1 MKQNQLRRDSLSFIE
16 SIVMGIAGSAPA
28 FTIAATTA
36 ALIGTA
42 GVLAP
47 GSLLIF
53 AIPMLGIALAYKL
66 LNSRMPS
73 AGAAYEWTSKL
84 FGKLPGFLSGW
95 ALLIAS
101 LVFMVTGSM
110 PIATSTLDYVAPH
123 LTSSVVATT
132 SVATLW
138 FLAIAVVLIAG
149 IKLTSKLQMIMSTIE
164 LIILSI
170 VGIAAFVHIG
180 IHGAVNAFSWS
191 WFGFDYSPKTFAE
204 SALVVIFFYW
214 GWDVTSNLSEETKKA
229 EKNAG
234 NGGFGSVFVTIT
246 FYVTFTLAALFLFSV
261 KDASGLSDNI
271 VYNIAV
277 TSGLGRSGAL
287 MATVAVIL
295 SSIATLETTMLQFS
309 RTLFAMGR
317 DGLFSR
323 QLGDVDARTQ
333 TPVKAMYVL
342 IILGV
347 AAIWAS
353 SFMPSISTIISDS
366 VNAIGIQVAYYYGL
380 AGLAAAWMMRDSF
393 KQSFLRGL
401 SFCVFPGASG
411 IFLFIMAGYAIT
423 TFGMITNL
431 VGLGGL
437 LVGLVFF
444 RSRTKDTAP
453 AQPAL
458 VTESI

>member
-1 MKQNQLRRDSLSFIE
+1 METALRKDSLSFIE

-28 FTIAATTA
+28 YTIAATTA

-53 AIPMLGIALAYKL
+53 AVPMLGIALAYKL
-66 LNSRMPS
+66 LNQHMPN
-73 AGAAYEWTSKL
+73 AGAAYEWTSRL
-84 FGKLPGFLSGW
+84 FGRLTGFLSGW
-95 ALLIAS
+95 ALLVAS

-123 LTSSVVATT
+123 LTNNVVATT

-138 FLAIAVVLIAG
+138 FLAIALVLITG

-164 LIILSI
+164 LIILSG
-170 VGIAAFVHIG
+170 VGIAAFIHIG
-180 IHGAVNAFSWS
+180 LHGAVNAFSWS
-191 WFGFDYSPKTFAE
+191 WFGFDYSPSVFAE

-246 FYVTFTLAALFLFSV
+246 FYVAFTLAALFLFSV

-271 VYNIAV
+271 VYNIAMA
-277 TSGLGRSGAL
+277 SGLGRTGGLLASI
-287 MATVAVIL
+287 AVIL

-317 DGLFSR
+317 DGGLAR
-323 QLGDVDARTQ
+323 QLGIVDPRTQ
-333 TPVKAMYVL
+333 TPVRAMYVL
-342 IILGV
+342 IALGV
-347 AAIWAS
+347 VTIWAS
-353 SFMPSISTIISDS
+353 SFLPSISTIINDS

-380 AGLAAAWMMRDSF
+380 AGMAAAWLMRDSF
-393 KQSFLRGL
+393 RVSWFRGL
-401 SFCVFPGASG
+401 ALCAFPGLSG
-411 IFLFIMAGYAIT
+411 IFLFGMAGYAVT
-423 TFGMITNL
+423 TFGPITNL
-431 VGLGGL
+431 VGVGGL
-437 LVGLVFF
+437 VVGLIFF
-444 RSRTKDTAP
+444 RNQKKDTAP
-453 AQPAL
+453 TQPVYSPETAG
-458 VTESI
+458 

>member
-1 MKQNQLRRDSLSFIE
+1 MGNNLRKDSLSFLE

-28 FTIAATTA
+28 YTIAATTA
-36 ALIGTA
+36 ALVGTA

-66 LNSRMPS
+66 LNQRMPN

-84 FGKLPGFLSGW
+84 FGRLTGFLSGW
-95 ALLIAS
+95 ALIVAS

-123 LTSSVVATT
+123 LSNNVVVTT

-138 FLAIAVVLIAG
+138 FLAIALVLITG

-164 LIILSI
+164 LVILAI
-170 VGIAAFVHIG
+170 VGIAAFAHVS
-180 IHGAVNAFSWS
+180 IHGAVNSFSWS
-191 WFGFDYSPKTFAE
+191 WFGFNYSAATFAE

-214 GWDVTSNLSEETKKA
+214 GWDVTSNLSEETKDAKR
-229 EKNAG
+229 NAG

-246 FYVTFTLAALFLFSV
+246 FYVAFTLAALFLFSV

-271 VYNIAV
+271 VYNIAMA
-277 TSGLGRSGAL
+277 SGLGRSGGLLASI
-287 MATVAVIL
+287 AVIL

-317 DGLFSR
+317 DGGLSR
-323 QLGDVDARTQ
+323 FLGVVDPRTQ
-333 TPVKAMYVL
+333 TPVRAMYVL
-342 IILGV
+342 IGLGV
-347 AAIWAS
+347 ATLWAS
-353 SFMPSISTIISDS
+353 SFMPSISMIINDS

-380 AGLAAAWMMRDSF
+380 AGLAAAWLMRGSF
-393 KQSFLRGL
+393 RSSWLHGL
-401 SFCVFPGASG
+401 AFSAFPGLSG
-411 IFLFIMAGYAIT
+411 IFLFVMAAYAVT
-423 TFGMITNL
+423 TFGLVTNL
-431 VGLGGL
+431 VGVGGL
-437 LVGLVFF
+437 VIGLLFF
-444 RSRTKDTAP
+444 RRQKRGTTSP
-453 AQPAL
+453 AEPVFVA
-458 VTESI
+458 E